1 MASPVQ
7 TVLIGEWRRLENFN
21 HLFPAGS
28 KALIARRVDDS
39 KSNKSVYQGIIFNEL
54 TKTCMDV
61 TFDVR
66 TLKHVDYDY
75 NNPFCPYNVSLVELE
90 MFS

>member
-1 MASPVQ
+1 MAGPVQ
-7 TVLIGEWRRLENFN
+7 TTLINEWRPLAGYN
-21 HLFPAGS
+21 HMFPAGS

-39 KSNKSVYQGIIFNEL
+39 KNQKSVYQGIVFNEL

-75 NNPFCPYNVSLVELE
+75 DNPFCLYNVSLAELE
-90 MFS
+90 SSQ